1 MTQWNFKWTLGLL
14 FSGVTAI
21 FIVYHGKENVVNN
34 DISYLIAP
42 FTAVVAGCIALCRL
56 GWQGKRALVV
66 RDILIGS
73 TLWFFGEV
81 VLLILAWRGMDASP
95 SLADILFCIGY
106 LFFGRAVIL
115 EADLFEVHWKKLN
128 FHVLAFLVTVFAGIA
143 GVVGY
148 IGAKGYDGDAS
159 ILTNIATL
167 SWSVGDLIVG
177 GLSLVLLVMVWEYRC
192 GTVRREW
199 MWFMGALLLHL
210 VADTA
215 YSLSPAV
222 IVDGSWMNTFLN
234 VLWIGG
240 YFCIAGYFLEMEGE
254 LRRFRSEKLCVL
266 KSI

>member
-1 MTQWNFKWTLGLL
+1 MKQWNFKWTLGLL
-14 FSGVTAI
+14 FSGVI
-21 FIVYHGKENVVNN
+21 GLFIAYHGKANVVNN

-56 GWQGKRALVV
+56 GWQGNRALVV

-95 SLADILFCIGY
+95 SLADILFCVGY
-106 LFFGRAVIL
+106 FFFGRAVIL
-115 EADLFEVHWKKLN
+115 EADLFEVQWKKLN
-128 FHVLAFLVTVFAGIA
+128 FHVLALLVTAFAALA

-148 IGAKGYDGDAS
+148 IGAKGFDSHVSTIA
-159 ILTNIATL
+159 NIATL

-177 GLSLVLLVMVWEYRC
+177 GLSLVLLVMVWEYRG

-199 MWFMGALLLHL
+199 MWFIGALLLHL

-222 IVDGSWMNTFLN
+222 IVDGSWINTLLN
-234 VLWIGG
+234 ILWMGG
-240 YFCIAGYFLEMEGE
+240 YFCIAGYFLEMDGE
-254 LRRFRSEKLCVL
+254 LRRVRMKIPRGE
-266 KSI
+266 